1 MSKNNEERNLSYK
14 NQSLNL
20 RYFKYTF
27 NTKEHFE
34 YANLNGFASVFKM
47 ILLSLITLAD

>member
-27 NTKEHFE
+27 NTTFWICKFKWFCKCFQNDIIKLD
-34 YANLNGFASVFKM
+34 YACWL
-47 ILLSLITLAD
+47 